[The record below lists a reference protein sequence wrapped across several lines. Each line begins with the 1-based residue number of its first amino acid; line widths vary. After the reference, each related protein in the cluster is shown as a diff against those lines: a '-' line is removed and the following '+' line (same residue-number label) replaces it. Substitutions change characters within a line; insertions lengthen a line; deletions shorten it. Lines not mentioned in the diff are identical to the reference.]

1 MEVILFNRI
10 QIVAVLQRAEEFI
23 LLQEIQVECHQV
35 NPDNAPVQTIMQDV
49 VPVRILL
56 TIHIHHHPADQAEA
70 ADHLE
75 VPVPEADQ
83 EVQAAVIEAGDNLYE
98 TYFNPLK

>member
-1 MEVILFNRI
+1 
-10 QIVAVLQRAEEFI
+10 
-23 LLQEIQVECHQV
+23 
-35 NPDNAPVQTIMQDV
+35 MQDV

-56 TIHIHHHPADQAEA
+56 TIHIHHHPADQAA

-75 VPVPEADQ
+75 VPVPAADQ
-83 EVQAAVIEAGDNLYE
+83 EVQAAVTEAGDNLYE